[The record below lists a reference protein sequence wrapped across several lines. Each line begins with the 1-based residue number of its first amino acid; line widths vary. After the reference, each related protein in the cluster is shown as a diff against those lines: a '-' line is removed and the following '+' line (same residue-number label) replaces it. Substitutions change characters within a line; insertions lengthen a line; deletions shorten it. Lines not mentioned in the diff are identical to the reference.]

1 VRCTFYKGGYRF
13 FTNGAGALHLTC
25 LRQKR
30 RNFTPANCTSYHSKV
45 AVASPT
51 VRRLPCILYPA
62 ISIQ

>member
-30 RNFTPANCTSYHSKV
+30 RNFTPANCTS
-45 AVASPT
+45 
-51 VRRLPCILYPA
+51 
-62 ISIQ
+62 